1 MKFLY
6 IYPEGNRC
14 GVIEHN
20 DSNPTSFPNYMDGE
34 PSNHPDKKLGNDLR
48 ELKVGRYMSDN
59 RTNGLWVR
67 VE

>member
-6 IYPEGNRC
+6 IYPAVTKCE
-14 GVIEHN
+14 VVEHN
-20 DSNPTSFPNYMDGE
+20 DDNPDSFPNYIDREGE
-34 PSNHPDKKLGNDLR
+34 DHPDKKLGNDLR